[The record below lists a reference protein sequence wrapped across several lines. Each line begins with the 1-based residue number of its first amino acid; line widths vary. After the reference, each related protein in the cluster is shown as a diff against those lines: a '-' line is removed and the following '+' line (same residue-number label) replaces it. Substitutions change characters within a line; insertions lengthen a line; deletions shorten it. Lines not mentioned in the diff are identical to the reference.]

1 MFPLDEPDV
10 LPYPPS
16 DPQPFGRQSVIFSS
30 TEGEII
36 VFRSCDGLLLNI
48 DRRYLKWATDGPLA
62 VDVPATPGENT
73 ALEEDSET
81 LETLFAFVHP
91 RRHPLLDSIPFT
103 QLFKFAEAAEKYRV
117 FPAMSVAN
125 VRMSMAYK
133 DHPLKVMSYACKHGY
148 MDLLDRT
155 APLSIGTPVSAAL
168 GTFDYLPLF
177 IAWVQYN
184 DNFHQIDKALF
195 TLVAENSHKT
205 CSAWTKI
212 QDAVSRAHVQ
222 THLSPSNLDILF
234 AGTDVIAG
242 EYCGQHRKSTDTPKE
257 VYCNYLRKDWMAR
270 AQRRMHEIPA
280 LSQFLK

>member
-16 DPQPFGRQSVIFSS
+16 DPQPSGRQSVIFSS

-36 VFRSCDGLLLNI
+36 VFRSCDGVLLNI

-103 QLFKFAEAAEKYRV
+103 QLFKFMEAAEKYRV
-117 FPAMSVAN
+117 FLAMSIAN

-133 DHPLKVMSYACKHGY
+133 DHPLKVMSYACKQGY
-148 MDLLDRT
+148 MDMLDRT
-155 APLSIGTPVSAAL
+155 APLSIGRSVSAGAL
-168 GTFDYLPLF
+168 KIFDYFPLS
-177 IAWVQYN
+177 IAG
-184 DNFHQIDKALF
+184 IDKALF
-195 TLVAENSHKT
+195 TLVSENSHKT

-242 EYCGQHRKSTDTPKE
+242 EYCGQHRKATDTPKE
-257 VYCNYLRKDWMAR
+257 LYGNYLRKDWMAR
-270 AQRRMHEIPA
+270 AQRRMQAIPS
-280 LSQFLK
+280 LSQLLK